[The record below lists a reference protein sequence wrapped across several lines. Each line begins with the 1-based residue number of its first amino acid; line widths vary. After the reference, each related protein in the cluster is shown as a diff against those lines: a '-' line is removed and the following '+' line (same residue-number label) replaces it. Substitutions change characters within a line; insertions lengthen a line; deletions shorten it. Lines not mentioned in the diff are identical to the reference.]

1 MAESIVQDWLTDF
14 QSIQGQPSE
23 VNEFAN
29 EHDRDSNI
37 ADAIFTILHDRQRHE
52 SLVHDICQQ
61 LLAFYRSTEKS
72 LQKFPLQFI
81 PALIY
86 TYLHAVAGGDKK
98 GVRSLET
105 LLICIY
111 NGEVS
116 TEEGG
121 ERVVQF
127 RMPILAQA
135 SVYHEEKNLPL
146 TDLRRWEENCNRE
159 VKWGPHPRIEAI
171 SAQNRLRIMT
181 ALLFCYNQQVSL
193 TQKRAL
199 GHLCRVS
206 SLLVNEGFNTK
217 SSHAHRLSYGSDPS
231 LMPKSM
237 IPRIPLSS
245 AFLVELVH
253 AIYFAMFNDFGTVAI
268 QTLEDIHNRACFEM
282 YTELILITSAI
293 RNSLHANPS
302 GQPSDGP
309 MGLSVALT
317 PSTNTVTT
325 AVSKSMITNASFRT
339 KKLPDDIPIQVQDL
353 TMPQASQQLASVT
366 EETAEQ
372 TQNAKDAGKESGQQQ
387 QGSRNSI
394 IRPSMEG
401 IKAQAHKA
409 LIAGFKKSKGKEKD
423 KDKDAASEATTGA
436 HQTNGNTANTNN
448 IDNSSSTK
456 PPQRKLDKHMQR
468 NSLMQLQMESSS
480 SEFEK
485 SPGPVKGKTYESLD
499 TMEMLPMQSLLNNES
514 GSGSFSIDSDLNGG
528 ALVTGTNV
536 SGGLGGG
543 GGGGGVGSIVVGGN
557 SNNNSTTTTTSLTSS
572 DLLTTKS
579 FDSSIEMPPH
589 SVTTGIVGVKT
600 NDTIV
605 D

>member
-1 MAESIVQDWLTDF
+1 
-14 QSIQGQPSE
+14 
-23 VNEFAN
+23 
-29 EHDRDSNI
+29 
-37 ADAIFTILHDRQRHE
+37 
-52 SLVHDICQQ
+52 
-61 LLAFYRSTEKS
+61 
-72 LQKFPLQFI
+72 
-81 PALIY
+81 
-86 TYLHAVAGGDKK
+86 
-98 GVRSLET
+98 
-105 LLICIY
+105 
-111 NGEVS
+111 
-116 TEEGG
+116 
-121 ERVVQF
+121 
-127 RMPILAQA
+127 
-135 SVYHEEKNLPL
+135 
-146 TDLRRWEENCNRE
+146 
-159 VKWGPHPRIEAI
+159 
-171 SAQNRLRIMT
+171 
-181 ALLFCYNQQVSL
+181 
-193 TQKRAL
+193 
-199 GHLCRVS
+199 
-206 SLLVNEGFNTK
+206 
-217 SSHAHRLSYGSDPS
+217 
-231 LMPKSM
+231 M

-253 AIYFAMFNDFGTVAI
+253 AIYFAMFNGFGTVAI

-282 YTELILITSAI
+282 YPELILITSAI

-353 TMPQASQQLASVT
+353 TMQQTPQQLASVT

-372 TQNAKDAGKESGQQQ
+372 TQNAKDAGKESGQ

-423 KDKDAASEATTGA
+423 KDKDAGDATTGA

-448 IDNSSSTK
+448 IDSSSNTK

-499 TMEMLPMQSLLNNES
+499 TMEMLPMQSLLTNES

-536 SGGLGGG
+536 NSGGGLGGG
-543 GGGGGVGSIVVGGN
+543 GVVGGGGNVVVGGLGNN

-579 FDSSIEMPPH
+579 FDSSIELPPL
-589 SVTTGIVGVKT
+589 SATPGIVGVKT
-600 NDTIV
+600 NDTLV

>member
-1 MAESIVQDWLTDF
+1 MAESIVQDWLSDF
-14 QSIQGQPSE
+14 QRIQGQPE
-23 VNEFAN
+23 EIKEFAA
-29 EHDRDSNI
+29 EHDTESEI
-37 ADAIFTILHDRQRHE
+37 AEVIFTILNERQRHE

-61 LLAFYRSTEKS
+61 LLAFYRSTEKT

-81 PALIY
+81 PVLIY
-86 TYLHAVAGGDKK
+86 TYLRAVAGGDKK

-116 TEEGG
+116 TDDGSP
-121 ERVVQF
+121 RIVQF

-135 SVYHEEKNLPL
+135 SVYHEEKNLPM

-171 SAQNRLRIMT
+171 TAQNRLRIMT

-193 TQKRAL
+193 TQKSAL
-199 GHLCRVS
+199 IYLCRVAS
-206 SLLVNEGFNTK
+206 QLVTEGFTSK
-217 SSHAHRLSYGSDPS
+217 MTHAHRISYGSDPS

-253 AIYFAMFNDFGTVAI
+253 AIYFAMFNGFGTVAI

-353 TMPQASQQLASVT
+353 TMPQAPQQLASVT

-372 TQNAKDAGKESGQQQ
+372 TQNAKESTSQ

-409 LIAGFKKSKGKEKD
+409 LIAGFKKSKDKEKD
-423 KDKDAASEATTGA
+423 KDKDKDKEKDTTKSSV
-436 HQTNGNTANTNN
+436 HQTNGSATTNSADN
-448 IDNSSSTK
+448 IK
-456 PPQRKLDKHMQR
+456 PPQRKLDKHIQR
-468 NSLMQLQMESSS
+468 NSLLQLQMEGSTAMD
-480 SEFEK
+480 FEK
-485 SPGPVKGKTYESLD
+485 SPGPTTKSKNYDSID
-499 TMEMLPMQSLLNNES
+499 TMEMLPMQSLLANES
-514 GSGSFSIDSDLNGG
+514 GSNSFSIDSDLNGG
-528 ALVTGTNV
+528 TAVGVMSGGSGGVGGIGGINV
-536 SGGLGGG
+536 GSTGGLGN
-543 GGGGGVGSIVVGGN
+543 N
-557 SNNNSTTTTTSLTSS
+557 SNNNSTTTTTSS

-579 FDSSIEMPPH
+579 FDSSIEMPAI
-589 SVTTGIVGVKT
+589 VNATTVVGGAKT
-600 NDTIV
+600 TSDTNM

>member
-1 MAESIVQDWLTDF
+1 
-14 QSIQGQPSE
+14 
-23 VNEFAN
+23 
-29 EHDRDSNI
+29 
-37 ADAIFTILHDRQRHE
+37 
-52 SLVHDICQQ
+52 
-61 LLAFYRSTEKS
+61 
-72 LQKFPLQFI
+72 
-81 PALIY
+81 
-86 TYLHAVAGGDKK
+86 
-98 GVRSLET
+98 
-105 LLICIY
+105 
-111 NGEVS
+111 
-116 TEEGG
+116 
-121 ERVVQF
+121 
-127 RMPILAQA
+127 
-135 SVYHEEKNLPL
+135 
-146 TDLRRWEENCNRE
+146 
-159 VKWGPHPRIEAI
+159 
-171 SAQNRLRIMT
+171 
-181 ALLFCYNQQVSL
+181 
-193 TQKRAL
+193 
-199 GHLCRVS
+199 
-206 SLLVNEGFNTK
+206 
-217 SSHAHRLSYGSDPS
+217 
-231 LMPKSM
+231 M

-253 AIYFAMFNDFGTVAI
+253 AIYFAMFNGFGTVAI

-282 YTELILITSAI
+282 FTELILVTSAV

-353 TMPQASQQLASVT
+353 TMPQAPQQLASVT

-372 TQNAKDAGKESGQQQ
+372 TQNARDGKESGQQQ

-423 KDKDAASEATTGA
+423 KDKELSEAATAA
-436 HQTNGNTANTNN
+436 HQTNGNSATNV
-448 IDNSSSTK
+448 DSSTK

-468 NSLMQLQMESSS
+468 NSLMQLQMETSS

-499 TMEMLPMQSLLNNES
+499 TMEMLPMQTLLANES
-514 GSGSFSIDSDLNGG
+514 GSGSFSIDNELNGG
-528 ALVTGTNV
+528 ANV
-536 SGGLGGG
+536 GGG
-543 GGGGGVGSIVVGGN
+543 GLCGGVAGGGVVVGGLANN

-579 FDSSIEMPPH
+579 FDSSIELPPL
-589 SVTTGIVGVKT
+589 SASSGIMGVKSS
-600 NDTIV
+600 DSLV